1 MTSNGIVAVG
11 QDFPA
16 APECRRLSK
25 QYQDG
30 IIGDL
35 LFIMDVKFI
44 NPFLNGTLEVLEKMA
59 CIKPVA
65 GKPYVKTNDTACGDV
80 SGIIGMT
87 GDAIGSLALS
97 FSEECIIYV
106 ANNMLGESHTEMN
119 KEVLDTAGELTN
131 IISGAARKLM
141 EKDDLKVFAAIPTIV
156 YGKQHM
162 VRHIV
167 SGPSIVLP
175 FQTEKGTFVID
186 VCLKSQL
193 KPKEEQPTPAVE
205 EFSSP
210 ASFPPSPSRQKPFDP
225 KAVNPAVFGKPS
237 MPKAGPEISQAK
249 IEQDLVKPNT
259 IEHKDVGD
267 RITQLKQ
274 ILAETIATRDSMLKQ
289 LKDQPFMEVAQ
300 RQRYK
305 KALPSYDAKIKR
317 LKLDIMAAETISKMT
332 QEDFENPKIKTNF
345 QNYPTG
351 ATRR

>member
-1 MTSNGIVAVG
+1 
-11 QDFPA
+11 
-16 APECRRLSK
+16 
-25 QYQDG
+25 
-30 IIGDL
+30 
-35 LFIMDVKFI
+35 MDVKFI

-59 CIKPVA
+59 SIKPVA

-87 GDAIGSLALS
+87 GDAVGSLALS
-97 FSEECIIYV
+97 FSEECIIYI
-106 ANNMLGESHTEMN
+106 ANNMLGESHVEMN

-186 VCLKSQL
+186 VCLKSQM
-193 KPKEEQPTPAVE
+193 KPKEEQQTPAVE
-205 EFSSP
+205 EFSPPP
-210 ASFPPSPSRQKPFDP
+210 APQKAFDP

-249 IEQDLVKPNT
+249 IEQDLVKPNV

-274 ILAETIATRDSMLKQ
+274 LLAETIATRDSMLKQ
-289 LKDQPFMEVAQ
+289 LKDQPFMEVVQ

-305 KALPSYDAKIKR
+305 KALPSYDAKIKK
-317 LKLDIMAAETISKMT
+317 LKLDIMAAETISKMSKD
-332 QEDFENPKIKTNF
+332 DFENPKIRTNF

-351 ATRR
+351 MSRK

>member
-1 MTSNGIVAVG
+1 
-11 QDFPA
+11 
-16 APECRRLSK
+16 
-25 QYQDG
+25 
-30 IIGDL
+30 
-35 LFIMDVKFI
+35 MDVKFI

-59 CIKPVA
+59 SIKPMA

-87 GDAIGSLALS
+87 GDAVGSLALS
-97 FSEECIIYV
+97 FSEECIIYI

-175 FQTEKGTFVID
+175 FETEKGTFVID

-205 EFSSP
+205 K
-210 ASFPPSPSRQKPFDP
+210 ASFPLPSPQKAFDP
-225 KAVNPAVFGKPS
+225 KTVNPAVFGKPS

-249 IEQDLVKPNT
+249 IEQDLVKPNV
-259 IEHKDVGD
+259 IEHNDVGD
-267 RITQLKQ
+267 RIAQLKQ

-332 QEDFENPKIKTNF
+332 REDFENPKIKTNF

-351 ATRR
+351 GARK

>member
-1 MTSNGIVAVG
+1 
-11 QDFPA
+11 
-16 APECRRLSK
+16 
-25 QYQDG
+25 
-30 IIGDL
+30 
-35 LFIMDVKFI
+35 MDVKFI
-44 NPFLNGTLEVLEKMA
+44 NPFLDGTLEVLEKMA
-59 CIKPVA
+59 FIKPVA
-65 GKPYVKTNDTACGDV
+65 GKPYVKADDTACGDV

-87 GDAIGSLALS
+87 GDAVGSLALS
-97 FSEECIIYV
+97 FSEECIIYIT
-106 ANNMLGESHTEMN
+106 NNMLGENHTEMN

-156 YGKQHM
+156 YGKSHM
-162 VRHIV
+162 VRHIIA
-167 SGPSIVLP
+167 GPSIVLP

-193 KPKEEQPTPAVE
+193 KPKEEQPTPVVQDQD
-205 EFSSP
+205 
-210 ASFPPSPSRQKPFDP
+210 PPSHKVFNP

-249 IEQDLVKPNT
+249 IEQDLVKPN
-259 IEHKDVGD
+259 IIDPKDVAGRLD
-267 RITQLKQ
+267 QLKQ
-274 ILAETIATRDSMLKQ
+274 ILMETIATRDSMMKQ

-345 QNYPTG
+345 QNYSTKPTTPKPG
-351 ATRR
+351 GK

>member
-1 MTSNGIVAVG
+1 
-11 QDFPA
+11 
-16 APECRRLSK
+16 
-25 QYQDG
+25 
-30 IIGDL
+30 
-35 LFIMDVKFI
+35 MDVKFI

-59 CIKPVA
+59 SIKPVA

-97 FSEECIIYV
+97 FSEECIIYI

-193 KPKEEQPTPAVE
+193 KPKEEQPTPDVE
-205 EFSSP
+205 EPYFPSSP
-210 ASFPPSPSRQKPFDP
+210 PSHQKPFDP
-225 KAVNPAVFGKPS
+225 KAANPAVFGKPS
-237 MPKAGPEISQAK
+237 IPKPGPEISQSK
-249 IEQDLVKPNT
+249 IEQDLVKPSIIDHN
-259 IEHKDVGD
+259 DVGN
-267 RITQLKQ
+267 RINQLKQ

-289 LKDQPFMEVAQ
+289 LKDQPFMDVTQ

-317 LKLDIMAAETISKMT
+317 LKLDIMAAETLSKMT
-332 QEDFENPKIKTNF
+332 REDFENPKIKTNF
-345 QNYPTG
+345 QNYPAGG
-351 ATRR
+351 ARK

>member
-1 MTSNGIVAVG
+1 
-11 QDFPA
+11 
-16 APECRRLSK
+16 
-25 QYQDG
+25 
-30 IIGDL
+30 
-35 LFIMDVKFI
+35 MDVKFI

-59 CIKPVA
+59 SIKPVA

-87 GDAIGSLALS
+87 GDAVGSLALS
-97 FSEECIIYV
+97 FSEECIIYI
-106 ANNMLGESHTEMN
+106 ANNMLGENHSEMN

-193 KPKEEQPTPAVE
+193 KPKEEQPAPFAE
-205 EFSSP
+205 EPFLP
-210 ASFPPSPSRQKPFDP
+210 PPSPQKTFDP
-225 KAVNPAVFGKPS
+225 KAANPAVFGKPS
-237 MPKAGPEISQAK
+237 MPKPGPEISQTK
-249 IEQDLVKPNT
+249 IEEDLTKANVIDHN
-259 IEHKDVGD
+259 DVAG
-267 RITQLKQ
+267 RIDQLKQ
-274 ILAETIATRDSMLKQ
+274 ILAETIATRDAMMKQ

-305 KALPSYDAKIKR
+305 KALPSYDSKIKR
-317 LKLDIMAAETISKMT
+317 LKLDIMAAETLSKMT
-332 QEDFENPKIKTNF
+332 QDDFENPKIKTNF
-345 QNYPTG
+345 QNYPAGG
-351 ATRR
+351 ARK